1 MQTSASVEKHERASV
16 IDLEDMPSTTGRPKS
31 VVTGR
36 DVKILRGLFESRV
49 MGLSHV
55 AALYFEGRQEAAKK
69 RVQKL
74 KMARLIAERPRQL
87 YEHSVLFLARKGI
100 EMLSAAGALGD
111 YPQLPWS
118 KLEKRARV
126 SPLTLRHELDC
137 MDVKAALA
145 VAIASTPDLSLTEFS
160 TWPLLFQFPAYTPRG
175 TRVLVKPDGFIRIA
189 ETDGESVFFLEV
201 DRSTE
206 SQDILAERAACYLD
220 YYRRGGL
227 AVRFGYAKEQ
237 YKELPFRVLM
247 TFRNAERRNNAA
259 ERLLANRPPIL
270 TQTILTTIDEF
281 KADPLG
287 PIWLQPIDYRK
298 AVTNTPFDVDRNVA
312 AEPYRRQPERE
323 ALVNERTP
331 KQRLL
336 GI

>member
-1 MQTSASVEKHERASV
+1 M
-16 IDLEDMPSTTGRPKS
+16 RPCP
-31 VVTGR
+31 R
-36 DVKILRGLFESRV
+36 P
-49 MGLSHV
+49 
-55 AALYFEGRQEAAKK
+55 ALA
-69 RVQKL
+69 
-74 KMARLIAERPRQL
+74 
-87 YEHSVLFLARKGI
+87 
-100 EMLSAAGALGD
+100 D
-111 YPQLPWS
+111 YPQLPWT

-137 MDVKAALA
+137 MDVKAALST
-145 VAIASTPDLSLTEFS
+145 AIGRLPELSLAEFS

-175 TRVLVKPDGFIRIA
+175 AKVLVKPDGFIRIM
-189 ETDGESVFFLEV
+189 ELDGESVFFLEV

-206 SQDILAERAACYLD
+206 SQDILAERATCYLD

-270 TQTILTTIDEF
+270 TQTMLTTIDEL

-287 PIWLQPIDYRK
+287 PIWIQPIDYRE
-298 AVTNTPFDVDRNVA
+298 AVRDTAFDVGRHPA
-312 AEPYRRQPERE
+312 RQAYRRQPDRE
-323 ALVNERTP
+323 ALVNERVP
-331 KQRLL
+331 RRRLL
-336 GI
+336 GS